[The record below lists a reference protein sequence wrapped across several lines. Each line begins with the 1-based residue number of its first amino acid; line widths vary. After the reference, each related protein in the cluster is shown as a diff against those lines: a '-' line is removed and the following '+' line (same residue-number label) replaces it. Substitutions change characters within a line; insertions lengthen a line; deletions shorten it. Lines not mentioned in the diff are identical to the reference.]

1 MPKVPKTES
10 LLFLCNYLLFLYC
23 KLISAL
29 CPSTFPRKWYYHWYS
44 WSSIF
49 KLLKVKTLHYR
60 YNITHTKKIRSWVH
74 FLHVDKLQNLYT
86 LALSCFMEV
95 ARHVQ
100 STQRNLVIFLQFIKK
115 KMSQIQNIHIF
126 YGGPAIFVVTC
137 FSVLL
142 VSQWWQHFLTRFLV
156 FSNSKILSVL
166 ILLCS
171 IPSLSWDIKLLNWVA
186 VSLLE
191 IVMRCIPENNLVGQL
206 DHTVGFIDSFQF
218 CVSLI
223 VLYSYL

>member
-49 KLLKVKTLHYR
+49 KLLKVKTLHYL
-60 YNITHTKKIRSWVH
+60 YNITHKKNRSWVH
-74 FLHVDKLQNLYT
+74 FLHVDKHQNFYT

-100 STQRNLVIFLQFIKK
+100 STQRKLVIFLQFIKK
-115 KMSQIQNIHIF
+115 KVSQMQNIHIF
-126 YGGPAIFVVTC
+126 YGVQPY
-137 FSVLL
+137 SLLL
-142 VSQWWQHFLTRFLV
+142 VSQ
-156 FSNSKILSVL
+156 
-166 ILLCS
+166 C
-171 IPSLSWDIKLLNWVA
+171 
-186 VSLLE
+186 
-191 IVMRCIPENNLVGQL
+191 
-206 DHTVGFIDSFQF
+206 
-218 CVSLI
+218 
-223 VLYSYL
+223 Y